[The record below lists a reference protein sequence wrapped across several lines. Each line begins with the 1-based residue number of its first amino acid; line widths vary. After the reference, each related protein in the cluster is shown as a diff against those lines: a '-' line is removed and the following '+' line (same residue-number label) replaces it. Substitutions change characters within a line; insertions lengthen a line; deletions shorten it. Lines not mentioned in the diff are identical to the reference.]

1 LSSCDQVVQ
10 TVHILNVVPKIA
22 QLIIRTARSIWRE
35 FGNEFETI
43 IAKLKRD
50 SEELNQIAIAAHM
63 VSAAEFQKGIIR
75 IGT

>member
-10 TVHILNVVPKIA
+10 TVHILNVVPEIA

-35 FGNEFETI
+35 FGNEFESI
-43 IAKLKRD
+43 ISKLKRD

-75 IGT
+75 IGI